1 MVSKP
6 KGWQWITLENVL
18 HTLETGKRPKGG
30 VLHQDSGV
38 LSISAE
44 HMTPS
49 GGIDT
54 SVKRFVPVD
63 FYRAMKKGKVQLGD
77 VLVVKDGATTGKTA
91 YVDNSL
97 RGEPIVVNEHVF
109 ICRPNRNVVNPRFLF
124 YWLWSEEGWA
134 QIRTCYQGST
144 IGGINRSFIQ
154 KVTVP
159 LPPLCEQQRIAGILN
174 QQMAYVEKA
183 RKAAEEILEAAQAL
197 PGAFLRQAFPAHGDA
212 LPAGWRW
219 AKLGDVC
226 KVNPRRPTGLQWKP
240 HTKTTFVPMPSVDGQ
255 TGAITQPQER
265 NYAEVSRGYTYF
277 EEGDVLFAKITPCM
291 QNGKHAIAS
300 GLGNGFGF
308 GSTEFHVLRPSGAVL
323 SEWVHKFLRQPS
335 VLAEAVH
342 HFRGSVGQQRVP
354 KEFLTYLPIP
364 LPPLPEQK
372 RIAALLNEQM
382 AYVETVRMSAREQLD
397 AINALPAALL
407 RRAFAGGL

>member
-18 HTLETGKRPKGG
+18 QTLETGKRPKGG

-91 YVDNSL
+91 YADSNL
-97 RGEPIVVNEHVF
+97 AGEPIVVNEHVF
-109 ICRPNRNVVNPRFLF
+109 ICRPNRDVVNPRFLF

-159 LPPLCEQQRIAGILN
+159 LPPLSEQQRIAGILN

-183 RKAAEEILEAAQAL
+183 RQAAEEILEAAQAL
-197 PGAFLRQAFPAHGDA
+197 PGAFLRQAFPALGDA

-255 TGAITQPQER
+255 TGTITQPQER

-335 VLAEAVH
+335 VITEAVH

-364 LPPLPEQK
+364 LPPLTEQK
-372 RIAALLNEQM
+372 RIADLLNQQM